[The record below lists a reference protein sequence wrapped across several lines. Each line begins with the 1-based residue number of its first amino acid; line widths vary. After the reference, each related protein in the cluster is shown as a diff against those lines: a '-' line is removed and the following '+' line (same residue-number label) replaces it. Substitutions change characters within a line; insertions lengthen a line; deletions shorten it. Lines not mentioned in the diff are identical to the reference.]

1 MLINKNIESE
11 RRLTLAI
18 SGSIDTNSAPQLR
31 EAVAAVPADT
41 ERLTLD
47 FRDVYVITS
56 AGLRELLVCA
66 QRFPEDRLRL
76 INVSP
81 DIMEVFSITG
91 FDDILNAAGASRQA
105 VGRQGGAEKRA
116 RGLHLGG
123 HRQGLPDHRG

>member
-1 MLINKNIESE
+1 MLINRNIESE

-31 EAVAAVPADT
+31 DAVAAVPADT
-41 ERLTLD
+41 ELLTLD

-81 DIMEVFSITG
+81 DVMDIMDPKNRATT
-91 FDDILNAAGASRQA
+91 DDIKVNM
-105 VGRQGGAEKRA
+105 V
-116 RGLHLGG
+116 
-123 HRQGLPDHRG
+123 